1 MSNRRN
7 LAGLLNS
14 SGLVPLPTKV
24 AGVLPDANAP
34 SGSVIQVVH
43 TIKQDKFDT
52 SSQSWVDVTGLSAS
66 ITPISASS
74 RILVAVALCG
84 MSNND
89 HSYFKVVR
97 GSTDVGVGIADSGS
111 SPAASGGSFYRIGTS
126 GQHQC
131 STTFVD
137 SPNTTSNL
145 TYKVQV
151 YTWSAFL
158 RLGWGN
164 NDTSANS
171 ARTPQV
177 ITLMEIAA

>member
-1 MSNRRN
+1 MAVTI
-7 LAGLLNS
+7 AGT
-14 SGLVPLPTKV
+14 SGV
-24 AGVLPDANAP
+24 VL
-34 SGSVIQVVH
+34 QVVH

-52 SSQSWVDVTGLSAS
+52 SSGSWVDVTGLSAT
-66 ITPISASS
+66 ITPISTSS
-74 RILVAVALCG
+74 RIVVSVSLSG

-89 HSYFKVVR
+89 HSYYKVVR
-97 GSTDVGVGIADSGS
+97 NSTDVCVGTADSGS
-111 SPAASGGSFYRIGTS
+111 SPAASGGSFFRYGTS
-126 GQHQC
+126 GQHQV

-137 SPNTTSNL
+137 SPSTTSPI

-164 NDTSANS
+164 NDTSTNS

-177 ITLMEIAA
+177 ITLMEISN